1 MENKILVEVN
11 VPMIEQTFNIFI
23 PVCKTVGSIKDL
35 LEKSIT
41 ELSDGAYQK
50 RLDSSIYTSGG
61 KQIDSNLI
69 IKDSGLT
76 NGSKLIII

>member
-1 MENKILVEVN
+1 MENKILIELS
-11 VPMIEQTFNIFI
+11 VPMIEQTFNVFI
-23 PVCKTVGSIKDL
+23 PICKTVGNIKEL
-35 LEKSIT
+35 LEKSIF

-50 RLDSSIYTSGG
+50 RLGSAIYDSNG

-76 NGSKLIII
+76 NGAKLIII